1 LIGEIGEWVLR
12 TACEQHTAWL
22 RSGYPDLRMAVN
34 VSVSQLRQAGFVDTC
49 SRILEE
55 ASMEPGQLELEITER
70 GLMRDASRIIPTIRA
85 LKELGVRISIDD
97 FGTGHASLTELKQL
111 PTDTLKIDRAF
122 IRDLTS
128 DVGDAAMTS
137 AIIAMAQNL
146 DLETIAEG
154 VETQE
159 QAEFLQSKKCFRM
172 QGFLFSRPV
181 PAEAFPQP

>member
-1 LIGEIGEWVLR
+1 
-12 TACEQHTAWL
+12 
-22 RSGYPDLRMAVN
+22 
-34 VSVSQLRQAGFVDTC
+34 
-49 SRILEE
+49 
-55 ASMEPGQLELEITER
+55 MEPGQLELEITER

-85 LKELGVRISIDD
+85 LKEIGVRISIDD

-111 PTDTLKIDRAF
+111 PTDTLKLDRAF

-128 DVGDAAMTS
+128 DVSDAAMTS

-159 QAEFLQSKKCFRM
+159 QAEFLQSKKCFHM